1 MKERLR
7 DVEFFCLQASMANN
21 NSYFAFNLMRD
32 IVVRYPQNHRVWN
45 LLNQVI
51 IRADDF
57 RHNRFLLR
65 LSQKYPECLALSM
78 LNGHNCLVAGTY
90 KYSLAEYMKVFKGRQ
105 SDPLASLMLGLTYI
119 HMACQKFSADKNTL
133 VTQAWVFLNSYREL
147 RGDCQESLYNIGRA
161 MHQLNV
167 LHQAIYYYELA
178 LKCPRPPVN
187 PGEPN
192 FDLTTTIAFNL
203 ALLYKKGSEKLSRYY
218 IRKYITI

>member
-1 MKERLR
+1 MKEHLR
-7 DVEFFCLQASMANN
+7 EVEFICLQASMANN

-32 IVVRYPQNHRVWN
+32 IVVRLPHNHRVWN

-65 LSQKYPECLALSM
+65 LSQKYPDSLALSM

-90 KYSLAEYMKVFKGRQ
+90 KYSLAEYMKVFKGTQ
-105 SDPLASLMLGLTYI
+105 SDPLASLMLGLTYV

-147 RGDCQESLYNIGRA
+147 RGDCQESLFNIGRA

-167 LHQAIYYYELA
+167 LHQAIHYYELA
-178 LKCPRPPVN
+178 LQCPAQVSH
-187 PGEPN
+187 PN
-192 FDLTTTIAFNL
+192 DPSFDLTSTIAFNL
-203 ALLYKKGSEKLSRYY
+203 SLLYKKGSETMSRYY
-218 IRKYITI
+218 VQKYITI